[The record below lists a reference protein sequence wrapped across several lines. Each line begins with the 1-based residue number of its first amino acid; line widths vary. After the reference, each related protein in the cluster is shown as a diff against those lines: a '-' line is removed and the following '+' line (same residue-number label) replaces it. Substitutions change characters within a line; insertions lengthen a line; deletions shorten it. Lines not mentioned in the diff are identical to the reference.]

1 MCIEVR
7 MLLFTIIS
15 CFHAVPPSYDQGY
28 PPPAQGYAQPP
39 PPQQGPNVVVV
50 QGGGG
55 QTVQQTTIIQ
65 AEKQKVNHV
74 LHLLITL
81 FLFPPW
87 LIVWIILCCIYGC

>member
-1 MCIEVR
+1 
-7 MLLFTIIS
+7 MLLFTIVLFS
-15 CFHAVPPSYDQGY
+15 YVVPPSYDGNQGY
-28 PPPAQGYAQPP
+28 PPPTQGYAQPP
-39 PPQQGPNVVVV
+39 QQPNVVVV

-55 QTVQQTTIIQ
+55 QAVQQTTIIQ
-65 AEKQKVNHV
+65 GDKQKVNHV